1 MKENKRALRLLFK
14 EMPDVM
20 ILTVVNEVLG
30 ALLPYAGIYVSA
42 RILNELSSLR
52 RITVLR
58 SWVLLLLLL
67 ILAGGFL
74 KAAFL
79 RFKNIG
85 ESKQIVLMNKLLSEK
100 VLSMDY
106 CDVDDTATFDKLYTV
121 QQGDQWTGWG
131 IRKTYEGF
139 SKTVCAT
146 VTVIGALGMALPL
159 FFLPVGENA
168 GRLQI
173 LNHPLFP
180 VLFLLLIFA
189 LAYGGAV
196 LGNREGKIWTEYEE
210 DHRFGNRMF
219 GFFGIE
225 IYNRE
230 RALDMRLFHQEEI
243 AHDLFFADFSFGA
256 KSRVAKLL
264 RSKRGMAAALSEVVS
279 AVLVGIA
286 YLFVCLKCWGGAFPI
301 GSCTQYIGAI
311 TALLA
316 GMSSLMY
323 QIQQAGSNV
332 LFLQRL
338 FEFLDIPNRMYQGTL
353 TVEKRKDC
361 NYEIEFRNVSFHYP
375 GSEFMALK
383 NVNLKFRIGEKMAI
397 VGENGS
403 GKTTFIKL
411 LCRLYDPTEG
421 AILLNGIDIRKYD
434 YREYL
439 SIFSIVFQ
447 DFKLLSF
454 GLGENVAAARSYD
467 SFLAEAV
474 LRKAGFGKRL
484 DTLPEGLDTI
494 LNKDFSDKGIQ
505 ISGGEAQKI
514 AIARALYR
522 NAPFIILDE
531 PTAALDPV
539 AEYEIYSR
547 FNEIVGNRTAVYI
560 SHRLSSCRFCDEI
573 IVFHEGSMMEK
584 GSHEELL
591 AKEGKYSELWHAQAV
606 FYQKEAVSHQQ
617 QSSGI
622 I

>member
-58 SWVLLLLLL
+58 NWVLLLLLL
-67 ILAGGFL
+67 TLAGGFL

-139 SKTVCAT
+139 CKTVCAT

-383 NVNLKFRIGEKMAI
+383 NVNLKFRIGEKLAI

-467 SFLAEAV
+467 SSLAEAV

-617 QSSGI
+617 QSSGMI
-622 I
+622 